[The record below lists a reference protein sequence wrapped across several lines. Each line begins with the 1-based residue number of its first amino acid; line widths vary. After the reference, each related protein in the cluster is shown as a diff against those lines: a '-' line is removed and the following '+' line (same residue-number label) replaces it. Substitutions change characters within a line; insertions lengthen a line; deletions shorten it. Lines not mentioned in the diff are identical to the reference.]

1 MAKKSIPISYDREKQ
16 TVKYSID
23 CKVGMAIGIG
33 PAGGFT
39 MGNEDWNQDSSS
51 VRRGKSPRL
60 FII

>member
-39 MGNEDWNQDSSS
+39 MGNED
-51 VRRGKSPRL
+51 
-60 FII
+60 